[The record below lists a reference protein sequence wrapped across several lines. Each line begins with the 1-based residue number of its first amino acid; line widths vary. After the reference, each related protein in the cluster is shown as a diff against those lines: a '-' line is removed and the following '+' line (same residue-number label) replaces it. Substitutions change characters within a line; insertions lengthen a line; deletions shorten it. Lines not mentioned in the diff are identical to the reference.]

1 MYKRQLIEINIVD
14 PRPQDRAVSAVVLA
28 DWGKIEKNKDIMKPI
43 TQDLKRTIKEKGIDA
58 IIIAGDIGYDL
69 DSNNG
74 STYQEF
80 LEMIE

>member
-1 MYKRQLIEINIVD
+1 
-14 PRPQDRAVSAVVLA
+14 
-28 DWGKIEKNKDIMKPI
+28 MKPI
-43 TQDLKRTIKEKGIDA
+43 TKDLKRTIKEKGIDA
-58 IIIAGDIGYDL
+58 IIIAGDIAYDL